1 MAHAVLRGT
10 LASMALMLME
20 RARDVRGFVGSVLEL
35 RDPIGVLSVTVGIEP
50 GAGSGRTPPWE
61 IALENDLTRLRHDGS
76 LGASPKKA
84 LDVISARL
92 AEVLD
97 PASTGRGRA
106 LYVALESGASR
117 EITLQK
123 ALPTAARVG
132 PVAHV
137 LPVLEALDR
146 GEPALL
152 IMASRDAIVLFESEL
167 GSVSEVDRIELEPW
181 VGDWWPEMKGPS
193 RANPLRGQQ
202 TVSQRDRYERRM
214 AAAYRHTLDDA
225 AARLGVLARKRR
237 WTRAVLAGDSR
248 TVDSLDRV
256 LRECE
261 LTTTTLRANLEG
273 LRTEDALGRLD
284 AALEAL
290 VTEEQARLAENVVS
304 ASAGVCGLVP
314 VLAALNEARVARLLI
329 DANRAFAGVVEA
341 EILAAAGPDEEDAPD
356 LTDLI
361 VARALATD
369 AAVTPL
375 YGEAARTLAACEGI
389 AALLRW

>member
-1 MAHAVLRGT
+1 MAHAVPRGT
-10 LASMALMLME
+10 LVSMALMLME
-20 RARDVRGFVGSVLEL
+20 RTRDVQGFVGSVVEL

-61 IALENDLTRLRHDGS
+61 IALENDLTRLRHEGP

-84 LDVISARL
+84 LEVISERL

-97 PASTGRGRA
+97 LALTGRGRA

-117 EITLQK
+117 EVTLQK
-123 ALPTAARVG
+123 ALPTGARVG

-146 GEPALL
+146 GERAVLV
-152 IMASRDAIVLFESEL
+152 MASRDAIVLFESEL

-202 TVSQRDRYERRM
+202 TVSQRDRYERRI

-225 AARLGVLARKRR
+225 SVRLGALARKRS

-248 TVDSLDRV
+248 TVDPLNRV
-256 LRECE
+256 LRECD
-261 LTTTTLRANLEG
+261 LTTTTIRANLEG

-284 AALEAL
+284 AALETL
-290 VTEEQARLAENVVS
+290 VAEEQARLAENVVS
-304 ASAGVCGLVP
+304 ASSGVCGLVP

-329 DANRAFAGVVEA
+329 DANRTFPGVVEA
-341 EILAAAGPDEEDAPD
+341 EILAAAGHDEDAPD

-375 YGEAARTLAACEGI
+375 YGDAARTLSACEGI